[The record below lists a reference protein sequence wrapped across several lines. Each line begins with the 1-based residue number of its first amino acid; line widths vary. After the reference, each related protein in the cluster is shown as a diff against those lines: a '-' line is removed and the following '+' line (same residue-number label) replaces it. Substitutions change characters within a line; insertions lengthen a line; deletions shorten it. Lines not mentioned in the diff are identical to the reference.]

1 MRLLVD
7 SHVLLWHV
15 RDDPRLR
22 PAPTAAIEAED
33 ADVAVSTASLWELAI
48 KSALGKLT
56 VPDDLPAQVEAMGFE
71 WLPVTAKHAWA
82 VRELPPNHGDPF
94 DRLLVAQARLE
105 RLPVV
110 TADQQFAEYGVEV
123 VWE

>member
-33 ADVAVSTASLWELAI
+33 ADVFVSTASLWELAI
-48 KSALGKLT
+48 NSALGS
-56 VPDDLPAQVEAMGFE
+56 
-71 WLPVTAKHAWA
+71 
-82 VRELPPNHGDPF
+82 
-94 DRLLVAQARLE
+94 
-105 RLPVV
+105 LPVV
-110 TADQQFAEYGVEV
+110 TADPLFAEYGVEV

>member
-1 MRLLVD
+1 MTGD
-7 SHVLLWHV
+7 SA
-15 RDDPRLR
+15 RIGPALR
-22 PAPTAAIEAED
+22 ARIEAGP
-33 ADVAVSTASLWELAI
+33 ATVSTASLWELAI

-56 VPDDLPAQVEAMGFE
+56 VPDDLPTRVEAMGFE
-71 WLPVTAKHAWA
+71 WLPVTAEHAWA

-94 DRLLVAQARLE
+94 DRLLIAQSRLE

-110 TADQQFAEYGVEV
+110 TADPLFAEYGVEV